1 MAQPGLTGNT
11 RELLSSICHCI
22 AQTEPAFFPEFLG
35 IELRPCWMA
44 LIHNAMVSFEL
55 SANPSVNL
63 RIILEPVDP
72 EVIDDHQSTSNPFMS
87 MLIPFAAVERENLM
101 KGPHFEIMKAMDRS
115 QAGTLFAHLM
125 NTVYVTNPCH
135 SLRLGLGRGGN
146 P

>member
-1 MAQPGLTGNT
+1 MSFFVNLPLY
-11 RELLSSICHCI
+11 RP
-22 AQTEPAFFPEFLG
+22 TEPAFFPEFLG

-87 MLIPFAAVERENLM
+87 MLIPFAAVESE
-101 KGPHFEIMKAMDRS
+101 
-115 QAGTLFAHLM
+115 T
-125 NTVYVTNPCH
+125 
-135 SLRLGLGRGGN
+135 
-146 P
+146 